1 MRAMV
6 AARRE
11 KGKSLLGARASLGGQ
26 LTLRRLAAPLVLG
39 LALAGCSTD
48 TSRLDPELLRRF
60 QAEGVVRREDNLVF
74 RYTEGAGTRASSW
87 EDRRGSIVVTR
98 QTIYIHKNEKV
109 GLQITSRSRTIVA
122 VERRGQRLRIRTGE
136 GRAAEIWSFVP
147 SDDPE
152 GWARD
157 LRAVLKSSARG

>member
-6 AARRE
+6 AARGQ
-11 KGKSLLGARASLGGQ
+11 KGKALLGSRA
-26 LTLRRLAAPLVLG
+26 LRVVGPLVLG

-60 QAEGVVRREDNLVF
+60 QAEGIVRREDNIVF
-74 RYTEGAGTRASSW
+74 RYTEGAGTHASSW

-109 GLQITSRSRTIVA
+109 GLQITPRTRKVVA
-122 VERRGQRLRIRTGE
+122 VERREQRIRIRVGK

-147 SDDPE
+147 ADDAE

-157 LRAVLKSSARG
+157 LRAVLKTSAPG

>member
-6 AARRE
+6 AARGQ
-11 KGKSLLGARASLGGQ
+11 KGKALLGFRALRLLG
-26 LTLRRLAAPLVLG
+26 PLVLG
-39 LALAGCSTD
+39 LAFAGCSTD

-60 QAEGVVRREDNLVF
+60 QAEGIVRREDNIVF

-109 GLQITSRSRTIVA
+109 GLQITPRTRKVVA
-122 VERRGQRLRIRTGE
+122 VERREQRIRIRVGK

-147 SDDPE
+147 ADDAE

-157 LRAVLKSSARG
+157 LRAVLKTSAPG

>member
-6 AARRE
+6 AARGE
-11 KGKSLLGARASLGGQ
+11 KGKALLGRCAPGRIVGP
-26 LTLRRLAAPLVLG
+26 RRLAAPLVLG
-39 LALAGCSTD
+39 LALAGCSMD

-60 QAEGVVRREDNLVF
+60 QAEGIVRREDNIVF
-74 RYTEGAGTRASSW
+74 RYTEGAGTRESSW

-98 QTIYIHKNEKV
+98 QTIYIHKNEKI
-109 GLQITSRSRTIVA
+109 GLQITPRTRKVVD
-122 VERRGQRLRIRTGE
+122 VERRAQRLRIRVGR

-157 LRAVLKSSARG
+157 LRAVLKASAAG

>member
-6 AARRE
+6 AARGQ
-11 KGKSLLGARASLGGQ
+11 KGKALLGSRA
-26 LTLRRLAAPLVLG
+26 LRVVGPLVLG

-60 QAEGVVRREDNLVF
+60 QAEGIVRREDNIVF

-98 QTIYIHKNEKV
+98 QSIYIHKNEKV
-109 GLQITSRSRTIVA
+109 GLQITPRTRKVVA
-122 VERRGQRLRIRTGE
+122 VERREQRIRIRVGK

-147 SDDPE
+147 ADDAE

-157 LRAVLKSSARG
+157 LRAVLKTSAPG

>member
-6 AARRE
+6 AAPGE
-11 KGKSLLGARASLGGQ
+11 KGKVLLCVRAAVCLG
-26 LTLRRLAAPLVLG
+26 RLAAPLLG
-39 LALAGCSTD
+39 CLALAGCSTD

-60 QAEGVVRREDNLVF
+60 QTEGIVRREDNILF

-98 QTIYIHKNEKV
+98 QTIFIHKNEKI
-109 GLQITSRSRTIVA
+109 GLQITPRTRKVVE
-122 VERRGQRLRIRTGE
+122 VERRGQRIRIRTGQ

-157 LRAVLKSSARG
+157 LRAVLKSSAPG